1 MIYLTK
7 EDWNNLILSKLSKKE
22 SFMQQFAELF
32 KLNTV
37 FRYFTKNIYSKAATP
52 QEQTYILLAL
62 CLVRTSLVKS
72 IRPYNP

>member
-37 FRYFTKNIYSKAATP
+37 FRYLPKI
-52 QEQTYILLAL
+52 YILKQQLL
-62 CLVRTSLVKS
+62 RNKH
-72 IRPYNP
+72 IYY